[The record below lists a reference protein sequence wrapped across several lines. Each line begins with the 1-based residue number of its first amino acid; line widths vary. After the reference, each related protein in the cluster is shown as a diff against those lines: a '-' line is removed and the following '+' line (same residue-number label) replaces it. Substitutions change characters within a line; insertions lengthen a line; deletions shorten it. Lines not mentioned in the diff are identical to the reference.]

1 MKGFA
6 LDENGD
12 VKIEHGRVQMI
23 DGNEL
28 LRQTCQTVIGTNR
41 GEWPFNLEEGI
52 DFALLRGKQIDYQA
66 IQGEL
71 LSGLQQVD
79 ESFLIDSFEHEITA
93 DRKLHIRF
101 SATSSSGTV
110 TGENQY

>member
-6 LDENGD
+6 LDKNGD
-12 VKIEHGRVQMI
+12 VKIEHGRIQMI

-41 GEWPFNLEEGI
+41 GEWPLNLEEGI

-66 IQGEL
+66 IQNEL
-71 LSGLQQVD
+71 LAGLQQVD
-79 ESFLIDSFEHEITA
+79 ESFLIDSFAHEVTA
-93 DRKLHIRF
+93 DRKLRIRF
-101 SATSSSGTV
+101 SATCNSGTIS
-110 TGENQY
+110 GENLY